1 MVFHFVLDTKGLIFL
16 LFIPSKAGVAQ
27 QRQRSSSSV
36 AQCKEEET
44 QPAVSPNQT
53 VELVRKAFF
62 CATKNAQIETKA
74 KVTILC
80 VKQNIKLEGR
90 AKSNKYFQ

>member
-1 MVFHFVLDTKGLIFL
+1 MVLHFVLDTKGLIFL
-16 LFIPSKAGVAQ
+16 LFIPSKAGVTQ
-27 QRQRSSSSV
+27 QHQLSSLSV
-36 AQCKEEET
+36 AQRKEEET
-44 QPAVSPNQT
+44 QPAVSPNQP
-53 VELVRKAFF
+53 VELVRKVVF

-90 AKSNKYFQ
+90 AKSN